1 MKRVLVI
8 GVLCVACS
16 TDDPLQVKLDSGV
29 IKGAQQS
36 GVRSFLGIPYAAPPL
51 ADLRW
56 KVPQPVTPWTGVQ
69 PALAVSDPCPQTF
82 LGSSDNED
90 CLYLNVWSP
99 TNAKKLPV
107 MVWIHGGA
115 FISGS
120 GGDKWYFGDE
130 LAKLGVVV
138 VSMNYRLGA
147 LGFFAHPA
155 LDNDDPTFP
164 TSGNYGLEDQRAA
177 LEWVQRN
184 IAKFGGDPAHVTL
197 FGESA
202 GGFSV
207 CAQYVSNR
215 TNGLFE
221 AAISESG
228 LCGATIVAPGHA
240 NAESLGLDLAQQLGC
255 TGPGALDC
263 MRAVPVDTLLSATA
277 LPPLPMQSPGGPF
290 YQTSVL
296 ANGLP
301 NIDGYVIDQP
311 IRQAFASGSYLPR
324 PLVIGNV
331 KDEGTLFHAPIY
343 AVSVD
348 DDISYR
354 SALAVRFGTANVDA
368 IVAHYPGGSTPNDV
382 LAQVTGDAFFVCP
395 SRQAAR
401 GAVTAGAPVWRYS
414 FEQPLDQPF
423 AQGLGVF
430 HASEIPFVFGH
441 DDFPL
446 GRIGAQTDLVQLV
459 QTDWTTFAKT
469 QDPGWTAY
477 DAASDP
483 YLVIEPGASMASG
496 LKSALCDFWDALP
509 PP

>member
-1 MKRVLVI
+1 MKRVI
-8 GVLCVACS
+8 AIAVLCAACS
-16 TDDPLQVKLDSGV
+16 SDDPLLVKIDSGT
-29 IKGAQQS
+29 IRGAQQS

-51 ADLRW
+51 GELRW
-56 KVPQPVTPWTGVQ
+56 KVPQPVDPWTGVQ
-69 PALAVSDPCPQTF
+69 PALQVGSECPQSF
-82 LGSSDNED
+82 LGAADDED
-90 CLYLNVWSP
+90 CLYLNVWAP

-120 GGDKWYFGDE
+120 GGDKWYFGNQ
-130 LAKLGVVV
+130 LAARGVVV

-155 LDNDDPTFP
+155 LDTDDPSFP

-184 IAKFGGDPAHVTL
+184 IAAFGGDPTRVTL

-207 CAQYVSNR
+207 CAQYLSSR
-215 TNGLFE
+215 TSGLFE

-240 NAESLGLDLAQQLGC
+240 TAESLGLDLAQQLGC

-263 MRAVPVDTLLSATA
+263 LRAVNVDTLLSATA
-277 LPPLPMQSPGGPF
+277 LPPVANQTPGGPF
-290 YQTSVL
+290 YQSSVL
-296 ANGLP
+296 ASGLP
-301 NIDGYVIDQP
+301 NIDGYVIEQP
-311 IRQAFASGSYLPR
+311 LRQWFASGSYEPR

-343 AVSVD
+343 ALAVTD
-348 DDISYR
+348 DASYR
-354 SALAVRFGTANVDA
+354 AALAVRFGSANVDA
-368 IVAHYPGGSTPNDV
+368 IVAQYPSGSSPNDA

-414 FEQPLDQPF
+414 FEQPMDQPF

-430 HASEIPFVFGH
+430 HSSEIPFVFGN

-446 GRIGAQTDLVQLV
+446 GRIGGATDIVELV
-459 QTDWTTFAKT
+459 QTDWTAFAKA

-477 DAASDP
+477 DPTSDP
-483 YLVIEPGASMASG
+483 YLVIQPSPSMASG
-496 LKSALCDFWDALP
+496 LKSSLCDFWDALQP
-509 PP
+509 P